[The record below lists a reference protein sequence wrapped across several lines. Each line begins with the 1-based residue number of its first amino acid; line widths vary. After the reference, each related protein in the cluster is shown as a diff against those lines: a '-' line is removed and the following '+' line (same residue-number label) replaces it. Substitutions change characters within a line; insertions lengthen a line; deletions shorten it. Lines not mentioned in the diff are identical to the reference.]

1 MLEISDVT
9 RRFGGVAAVDGV
21 SLKVAAGDI
30 VGLIGPNG
38 AGKTTLFNC
47 IAGTVKPSSGRILLN
62 GRRIEGEPAHK
73 RLSHGLCRTFQIPR
87 PFPQMTLLEN
97 LLVAAKGQ
105 SGERILPNWLMPG
118 TIAREER
125 AHVEKAMA
133 LLEFVTLA
141 RLAHEPAR
149 VLSGGQRKLLE
160 LARAMMA
167 EPTLV
172 LLDEPAAGVNP
183 SLTETIMSRI
193 VELNRRGIAFLI
205 IEHNMDLIAR
215 LCRHIFVMANGRLL
229 TEGDPASVVRDRR
242 VVEAYLGGAAA

>member
-1 MLEISDVT
+1 MLEVCEVT

-21 SLKVAAGDI
+21 SITVKRGDI

-47 IAGTVKPSSGRILLN
+47 IAGTVRPTGGRILLD
-62 GRRIEGEPAHK
+62 GRSIEREPAHR
-73 RLSHGLCRTFQIPR
+73 RLGRGLCRTFQIPR
-87 PFPQMTLLEN
+87 PFPQMTLVEN

-105 SGERILPNWLMPG
+105 SGERLLPNWLRPG
-118 TIAREER
+118 AIGREER
-125 AHVEKAMA
+125 ANIERAMA
-133 LLEFVTLA
+133 LLEFVTLDKMA
-141 RLAHEPAR
+141 YEPAR

-167 EPTLV
+167 EPALV

-183 SLTETIMSRI
+183 SLCETIMSRI

-215 LCRHIFVMANGRLL
+215 LCHHVFVMANGQLL
-229 TEGDPASVVRDRR
+229 VEGEPAAVVRHPQ
-242 VVEAYLGGAAA
+242 VVEAYLGGAA